1 MRVRST
7 ILALSLLPAALF
19 STAAGAPAE
28 GCSVLDAGADIDSTD
43 DDVIICET
51 ANYLSCED
59 TLDPAGKL
67 HDITIPVKLVPT
79 APDTSFTAAG
89 GCGVPEVPLFSGVYQ
104 DTEYDFDIA
113 DYLTGNIDTLTF
125 ELHDIHGTPARVNG
139 TMSLNVRITID
150 GVSPFGSEENTNV
163 SGDPFQSPLTLDIPV
178 ELVASSTM
186 LSDGMFFTITN
197 LARDIPGLTQAG
209 MGTFHSIAVT
219 IGFDAL
225 DSTGIQTPVWG
236 ATEVPASITMNGA
249 VRGTV
254 IDATTVG

>member
-7 ILALSLLPAALF
+7 ILALSILPAALF
-19 STAAGAPAE
+19 SVAADAPSE
-28 GCSVLDAGADIDSTD
+28 GCSVLDAGADAVSTE

-67 HDITIPVKLVPT
+67 HDIRIPVKLVAA

-89 GCGVPEVPLFSGVYQ
+89 GCGVPEVPLFGGTIQ
-104 DTEYDFDIA
+104 DTPFDFDVA
-113 DYLTGNIDTLTF
+113 DYTVGNIDTMTF
-125 ELHDIHGTPARVNG
+125 ELHDIHGTMARDG
-139 TMSLNVRITID
+139 RTMTLNVRVTID
-150 GVSPFGSEENTNV
+150 GKSPFGSEENTGTTGV
-163 SGDPFQSPLTLDIPV
+163 VASSPRTLSIPV
-178 ELVASSTM
+178 EMVDSSTGA
-186 LSDGMFFTITN
+186 SDGMFFTITN
-197 LARDIPGLTQAG
+197 IAQDFPELLAV
-209 MGTFHSIAVT
+209 GTGSDHKVAVT
-219 IGFDAL
+219 IAYDSL
-225 DSTGIQTPVWG
+225 DTIGVHTLVWG